1 MTISSLR
8 SPQFRWFTFTV
19 HTDLYAAWGER
30 MASAYV
36 YLKSGM
42 FEVALAEPSQDKNK
56 RSVYYSPS
64 GV

>member
-1 MTISSLR
+1 MTVSSLR
-8 SPQFRWFTFTV
+8 SPQSHWFTLTV
-19 HTDLYAAWGER
+19 HTDLYAASGER

-36 YLKSGM
+36 YLESGE